1 MPHSKQ
7 ARKRHRQSEER
18 RVANKSA
25 RTSMRTAIKRVLQA
39 GTPEAAKQSL
49 PEAMKRVDKA
59 AKKSVIHRNT
69 AARIKS
75 RLARSAAK

>member
-25 RTSMRTAIKRVLQA
+25 RTSMRSAMKRVLTA
-39 GTPEAAKQSL
+39 TSPDAAKESL

-59 AKKSVIHRNT
+59 AKRNVIHKNT

>member
-25 RTSMRTAIKRVLQA
+25 RTSMRTAVKRVLQA
-39 GTPEAAKQSL
+39 SSPEAAKQSL